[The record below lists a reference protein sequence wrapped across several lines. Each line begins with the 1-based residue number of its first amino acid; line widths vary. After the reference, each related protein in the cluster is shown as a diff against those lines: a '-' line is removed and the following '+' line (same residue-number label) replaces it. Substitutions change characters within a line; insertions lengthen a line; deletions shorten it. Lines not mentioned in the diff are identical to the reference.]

1 MTIKL
6 PGTYTLTLLAG
17 LSPNAPM
24 LKFYHLST
32 LDVMYVTKDMRPSA
46 FFMQPKMALAWK
58 RGYARNRTML

>member
-32 LDVMYVTKDMRPSA
+32 LDVMYVTKRYE
-46 FFMQPKMALAWK
+46 ALCILHATENGTGLET
-58 RGYARNRTML
+58 RLCQE